1 MFDWQRIKQRA
12 RLIRPLIFPLILYIS
27 FLAFAFRWLGSNPN
41 STWRIPVAILPILP
55 AIAVAA
61 GMVRAISRL
70 DEMERRILVDGT
82 AFSFLVTI
90 LLMLTMGMLG
100 MAGLDQLNGIYVAAI
115 MLLLWLVGKLL
126 GNRKYQ

>member
-12 RLIRPLIFPLILYIS
+12 RLIQPLLIPLILYIGA
-27 FLAFAFRWLGSNPN
+27 LAFAFQWLGSNPT
-41 STWRIPVAILPILP
+41 SAWRIPVAILPIMP
-55 AIAVAA
+55 AIAIAA
-61 GMVRAISRL
+61 GMVRVISRL
-70 DEMERRILVDGT
+70 DEMERRILIDGT

-100 MAGLDQLNGIYVAAI
+100 MAGLPQLNGIYISAI

-126 GNRKYQ
+126 GNWKYQ